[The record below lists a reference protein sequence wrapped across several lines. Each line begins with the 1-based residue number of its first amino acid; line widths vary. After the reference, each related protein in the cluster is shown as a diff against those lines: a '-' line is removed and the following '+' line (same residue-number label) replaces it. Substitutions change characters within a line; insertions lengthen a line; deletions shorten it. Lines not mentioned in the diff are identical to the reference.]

1 MDFLGRSRSSSVAKS
16 FECGKMFV
24 FIVVFST
31 SSYNNL
37 FSSPHVWWF
46 VSPPCWALSHNST
59 AIMVSEF
66 HPAPLPSHYVLRAEF
81 CFYVLFCFLAMMDL
95 SALLTNARSC
105 SFDESAALV
114 CACCWGSDGHTSAHI
129 FLDCCPNGL
138 VNLAASFMLFF
149 FFFCYFKLFLLSS
162 TVFFPPQCYTAVYV
176 GLLTALFL
184 TFK

>member
-1 MDFLGRSRSSSVAKS
+1 
-16 FECGKMFV
+16 MFV
-24 FIVVFST
+24 FIAFFPT
-31 SSYNNL
+31 PPYNNL

-46 VSPPCWALSHNST
+46 VSPPYWALSHNST

-66 HPAPLPSHYVLRAEF
+66 HPAPLPSHYVLHAEF
-81 CFYVLFCFLAMMDL
+81 CFYVLFCFSAMMDL

-114 CACCWGSDGHTSAHI
+114 CVLYVVGDPMATPQHVFFSIAVQLDLQVLLPVLCCFS
-129 FLDCCPNGL
+129 
-138 VNLAASFMLFF
+138 
-149 FFFCYFKLFLLSS
+149 FFCYFKLFFYCPPQY
-162 TVFFPPQCYTAVYV
+162 FFPPQCYTAVYV